1 MSPRAAW
8 RSLALAALVVLR
20 ALPAPGQETSPRPVV
35 SVIVGDSDRTA
46 RDYVGTV
53 AARVES
59 DLGFPLSGTL
69 SDRTVEVGDLVA
81 RGAVLARL
89 DPETLKAAVLAAQ
102 AGESMARH
110 RLRSAEDAL
119 TRARTLYERGDESK
133 ARLEAAERA
142 FTAARA
148 RLAQARAALARAQ
161 DRLDQATLRAPHDGV
176 ITQVMADPG
185 AAVSVGQ
192 PVVRLAG
199 TREREVVV
207 DLSEATLA
215 ALPRD
220 AVLVAHLLVADD
232 RQAPIRLRSIDPV
245 ADSSTRTRRLHFA
258 LDDVPPDFRLGAL
271 VRVELPNIGESVLT
285 LPRGAVFDG
294 PAGPSVWVVSGSGRR
309 VHAVPVTTAARFDGR
324 VVISGGL
331 KPGQEVVVKGVHS
344 LAEGQTV
351 GPRLTPAL
359 LTGD

>member
-1 MSPRAAW
+1 MSARAVF
-8 RSLALAALVVLR
+8 RLLALSALVALP
-20 ALPAPGQETSPRPVV
+20 ALPAPGQEASPRPVV
-35 SVIVGDSDRTA
+35 SVIVGDTDRTA
-46 RDYVGTV
+46 RAYIGTV
-53 AARVES
+53 TARVEA

-89 DPETLKAAVLAAQ
+89 DPETLEAAVQAAQ
-102 AGESMARH
+102 AGEIMAQH
-110 RLRSAEDAL
+110 QFRSAEDAL
-119 TRARTLYERGDESK
+119 SRVRTLYARGDESK

-142 FTAARA
+142 YAAARA

-207 DLSEATLA
+207 DLSEAALA

-258 LDDVPPDFRLGAL
+258 LETVPPDFRLGAL
-271 VRVELPNIGESVLT
+271 VRVALPRTGKRVLT
-285 LPRGAVFDG
+285 LPQAAVFDG
-294 PAGPSVWVVSGSGRR
+294 PAGPGVWVVSDPDRR
-309 VHAVPVTTAARFDGR
+309 VHVVPVTTGARFDGR
-324 VVISGGL
+324 VVITGGL
-331 KPGQEVVVKGVHS
+331 EPGQEVVVKGVHS
-344 LAEGQTV
+344 LTDGQTV
-351 GPRLTPAL
+351 GPRLAPAL
-359 LTGD
+359 STGN